1 MEILNAE
8 IKTRIEMISRGEVP
22 EGYKKTK
29 VGIIPE
35 DWEVKKLAEFLEL
48 KNGINAKKVDY
59 GHGIKFINVLDILNN
74 NYIVYENIIG
84 NVNIDEKKIEDYSVC
99 YGDILFQRSSE
110 TIGEVG
116 YANVYLDKKIA
127 TFGGFVIR
135 GKKLSD
141 YEPLFLKELLNSP
154 MSRRQIESSAGGSTR
169 FNIGQKELYK
179 IKLSFPPL
187 PEQQKIAQVLSTWDE
202 AIELK
207 EKLIEQKKQQK
218 KGLMQRLLTG
228 EVRLPGFDG
237 EWEEVELKDVC
248 KLETGKRPK
257 GGANEIGDIPSLGGE
272 NINNDN
278 GLNLD
283 NVRKISNEFY
293 NSMEQGKLKENDIL
307 INKDGANTG
316 KVALYKNSGLEK
328 AAINEHLFIIRPKN
342 KNIDYKF
349 LYYYLASTE
358 ARNKISARITSS
370 AQPGL
375 NSKFINGFY
384 LLIPSYNEQIRIGN
398 VLYTIDKEIDLLNQE
413 LELLKL
419 QKKGL
424 MQLLLTGIVRV
435 N

>member
-187 PEQQKIAQVLSTWDE
+187 PEQQKIAQILSTWDE

-228 EVRLPGFDG
+228 EVRLPEFDG
-237 EWEEVELKDVC
+237 EWEEVRIKTIGIL
-248 KLETGKRPK
+248 K
-257 GGANEIGDIPSLGGE
+257 GGNGFPEEYQG
-272 NINNDN
+272 NNN
-278 GLNLD
+278 G
-283 NVRKISNEFY
+283 KYPFY
-293 NSMEQGKLKENDIL
+293 KVSDMNLKENTKYMSKANNYIDETVK
-307 INKDGANTG
+307 NKLN
-316 KVALYKNSGLEK
+316 VNIIPKNSIIFAKVGAALLLERKRILKVDSCIDNNMMGLTVDCE
-328 AAINEHLFIIRPKN
+328 NNDYLFI
-342 KNIDYKF
+342 
-349 LYYYLASTE
+349 YYILLNT
-358 ARNKISARITSS
+358 KISKICNMGALPSLNAKDVYAIKIFIPKSIQEQKAI
-370 AQPGL
+370 AQIL
-375 NSKFINGFY
+375 S
-384 LLIPSYNEQIRIGN
+384 
-398 VLYTIDKEIDLLNQE
+398 TADKEIELLEKE

-424 MQLLLTGIVRV
+424 MQLLLTGVVRV